1 MAVPVLTDDL
11 WKRLAEA
18 LGLTTDADAE
28 TLVLT
33 VEDVVTA
40 PEPKPEDIA
49 AAAGLD
55 PATLTQLRHDAEQG
69 RVLAAAARRREI
81 TDKVST
87 AVRRGAIAPARVQ
100 HWTTA
105 IESDPT
111 MADTLASLPDQFAV
125 PLASIGHSDDP
136 GGDLVEQAAWFN

>member
-40 PEPKPEDIA
+40 PAPQPEDIA

-55 PATLTQLRHDAEQG
+55 PAARTQPRPAAEQG
-69 RVLAAAARRREI
+69 RVLAAAARRRE
-81 TDKVST
+81 TADKVST
-87 AVRRGAIAPARVQ
+87 AVRRGAIAPSRVG
-100 HWTTA
+100 HWTTL
-105 IESDPT
+105 IEADPT
-111 MADTLASLPDQFAV
+111 QADTLASLPDQFAV
-125 PLASIGHSDDP
+125 PLSSIGHSDDP